1 MTIYNIS
8 IITSTGFPYYYKE
21 IKATPK
27 NIKLYQRFF
36 DFTESFVSDENEF
49 STPPFELIAGLSS
62 ALFGFAKNLDKE
74 IKTLEFKSLTRESG
88 EKILEEKKKYK
99 GDALIT
105 AQTETYLLHK
115 SVREKIELIYK
126 LIVAGKIPLENQETI
141 NEDEEKKIIDI
152 LTNEA
157 ARSRVYENQVEIQI
171 HADKFLD
178 EMERYGL
185 FNIVIT
191 SFDLSPIAIFGDK
204 YTFNDI
210 EIILRNLGEIPQID
224 PLEWKFRQSFYK
236 EDQAW
241 VYLINS
247 SVGVTVENLFEPY
260 FYLLFTS
267 SESYLG
273 EFPAKLAN
281 DFNNILG

>member
-8 IITSTGFPYYYKE
+8 IITSTGYPYYFKE
-21 IKATPK
+21 IKELPK
-27 NIKLYQRFF
+27 GIRLYQRFF
-36 DFTESFVSDENEF
+36 DFTQDL
-49 STPPFELIAGLSS
+49 STIQDSMLTPSFELIAGLSS
-62 ALFGFAKNLDKE
+62 ALFGFAKNLEKE
-74 IKTLEFKSLTRESG
+74 IRTLEFKSLTPESG
-88 EKILEEKKKYK
+88 VKILEEKKRYK

-105 AQTETYLLHK
+105 AQTETYLLHR
-115 SVREKIELIYK
+115 SVRAKINLIYNT
-126 LIVAGKIPLENQETI
+126 IISNKIPLEDSDMI
-141 NEDEEKKIIDI
+141 DDGEEKKIVDI

-157 ARSRVYENQVEIQI
+157 ARGRVYENQVEIQI
-171 HADKFLD
+171 HADKFLE
-178 EMERYGL
+178 EMQRYGL

-210 EIILRNLGEIPQID
+210 ELILRNLGEIPEIE

-236 EDQAW
+236 ENQAW

-247 SVGVTVENLFEPY
+247 SVGVTVEDLFEPY

-267 SESYLG
+267 SDSYLG
-273 EFPAKLAN
+273 EFPAKLTN